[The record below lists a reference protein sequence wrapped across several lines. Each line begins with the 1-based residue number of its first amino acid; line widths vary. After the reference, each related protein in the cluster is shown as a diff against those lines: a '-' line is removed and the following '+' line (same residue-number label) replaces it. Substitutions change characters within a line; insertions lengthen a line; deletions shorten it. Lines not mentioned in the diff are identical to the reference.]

1 MIVLDPVH
9 THPDILQQKDV
20 FKNLHS
26 GDRFEKMRFKL
37 PFWSVFTGYL
47 RTVGLAGEKD
57 LRFQTKRDTFE
68 RVTKIA
74 KIITLVGNICRKQ
87 INLIVFSM
95 VVIKAIKANTKM
107 INCGHLSGYGP
118 ASMHF
123 FRS

>member
-20 FKNLHS
+20 FQNLHS
-26 GDRFEKMRFKL
+26 GDRFEKMRFHR
-37 PFWSVFTGYL
+37 PVWSLFTGYL

-74 KIITLVGNICRKQ
+74 KIIALVGNICRKQ
-87 INLIVFSM
+87 INLLVFSSM

-107 INCGHLSGYGP
+107 INRRHLS
-118 ASMHF
+118 
-123 FRS
+123 